1 MRDLLNKFIA
11 RFFSNEESV
20 YFGFLLFSSFS
31 FLLLFGDIL
40 FPVFLSIVIAF
51 LLNGL
56 LRTFKSLKFSHRVSL
71 SLTLIIFFGLY
82 LGIFLTLPSIG
93 AQINSLLQKLPV
105 IVVAFQNTL
114 SGLSETYGDI
124 ISKED
129 INTLFLNITAQL
141 NNLLKQAL
149 GQLAGTISFLFSAV
163 LYAILVP
170 LMVFFFLKD
179 KNDLLPMLTG
189 FLPKKRGLMHSVFS
203 EMNDQ
208 LYNYVTGKVIEMSI
222 VASFSYLVFAIL
234 GLPYAVLIAI
244 LVGLSVIIPFFGAIL
259 VTIPVALLGLY
270 EWGLAE
276 KFYWLMGLYLLI
288 QLLDGNVLVPILFS
302 ARNNLHPVIIIIA
315 VLFFG
320 GIWGFWG
327 LFFAIPLATFVKAII
342 NSWPEPKAENTPYSD
357 SIFFAA
363 SRTSAAWPV
372 TFTFLHSFTSLPFS
386 LIKKVLLSIPMYFLP
401 YMLFS
406 FITSYC

>member
-20 YFGFLLFSSFS
+20 YFGFLLFSSFI
-31 FLLLFGDIL
+31 FFVLFGDIL

-56 LRTFKSLKFSHRVSL
+56 LRTFKSFKVSHRISL

-82 LGIFLTLPSIG
+82 LGIFLALPSIG

-105 IVVAFQNTL
+105 IVVAFQDTFN
-114 SGLSETYGDI
+114 GLSETYGDI
-124 ISKED
+124 FSKED
-129 INTLFLNITAQL
+129 INSLFLNFTAQL

-149 GQLAGTISFLFSAV
+149 GQLAGTVSFLFSAI
-163 LYAILVP
+163 LYAILIP

-179 KNDLLPMLTG
+179 KKVLLPMLTG
-189 FLPKKRGLMHSVFS
+189 FLPKERGFMHSVFS

-208 LYNYVTGKVIEMSI
+208 LFNYVTGKVIEMFI

-276 KFYWLMGLYLLI
+276 QFYWLMGLYLLI

-342 NSWPEPKAENTPYSD
+342 NSWPEPRIENTPYSD
-357 SIFFAA
+357 
-363 SRTSAAWPV
+363 
-372 TFTFLHSFTSLPFS
+372 
-386 LIKKVLLSIPMYFLP
+386 
-401 YMLFS
+401 
-406 FITSYC
+406 